1 MNFNDSQIMAI
12 SHKEGPC
19 LVVAGPGSGKT
30 AVITHRINELINSG
44 IPGRE
49 ILVITFT
56 KATAIEMKERFNR
69 LSGNNQVTFGTF
81 HSLFWGILQREL
93 GYKSKDIVM
102 GAARQQILIE
112 AIRLAGLD
120 HTDLSIVNSISNEVS
135 TYRNKGE
142 NKATFIP
149 ETTDREDFFKIYSY
163 FKTLKQKYKVVDFDD
178 MLSIAYEL
186 FIKRQDVLERW
197 QNRFS
202 YFLVDEMQ
210 DMNNLQFELIKMLSG
225 RTNNIFCVGDDDQSI
240 YGFRGANPKIMNDF
254 ENNYED
260 CKRIL
265 LNYNYRNPSN
275 VVKAAL
281 ALIDKNSIRFKKDI
295 IPTNADGILVIEE
308 TLDEVREA
316 DYIYEMIKSRIAQG
330 IPLDE
335 IAVLYRNHSDA
346 KYLINRLMTEG
357 VPVYL
362 KEATTNFYSH
372 FIIEDIE
379 AYFQIAIGNS
389 TRARLLRI
397 INRPN
402 RFLHRASLEKG
413 SKIEDILYF
422 YKDNYSAYQRALAL
436 NSDILLISRMSPYAA
451 INYIRNVMG
460 YDGFLKEEAIRCG
473 TSFDEYTDVLV
484 FLLEIVKD
492 CKNIKQAIDKLNVLR
507 YKVDYENKNKQVDKT
522 GKVGLYTLHSSK
534 GLEFD
539 TVFILGANEGI
550 IPNNRADT
558 DEAIE
563 GERRLFY
570 VGVTRTKRELFITYT
585 NKKNREKSRF
595 LSEMTIDYYS
605 SSSSSKISSNLLET
619 ATYSSSERM
628 FSREGAPVSSS
639 KYL

>member
-30 AVITHRINELINSG
+30 AVITNRINELINSG

-56 KATAIEMKERFNR
+56 KAAAIEMKERFNR

-102 GAARQQILIE
+102 GSARMQILIE
-112 AIRLAGLD
+112 AIRMVGLD
-120 HTDLSIVNSISNEVS
+120 ATDLSVVNSISNDV
-135 TYRNKGE
+135 TTFRNKGE
-142 NKATFIP
+142 NSFSFIP
-149 ETTDREDFFKIYSY
+149 EAIDREDFFKVYSN
-163 FKTLKQKYKVVDFDD
+163 FKKLKQKYRVVDFDD

-186 FIKRQDVLERW
+186 FINRPSVLDKW
-197 QNRFS
+197 KNRYS

-210 DMNNLQFELIKMLSG
+210 DMNNLQFDLIKMLSG
-225 RTNNIFCVGDDDQSI
+225 KTNNIFCVGDDDQSI
-240 YGFRGANPKIMNDF
+240 YGFRGANPKIMTDF
-254 ENNYED
+254 INNYD
-260 CKRIL
+260 NCKRII

-275 VVKAAL
+275 VVRAAL

-295 IPTNADGILVIEE
+295 IPTNKEGTVNIAE
-308 TLDEVREA
+308 TVDEVGEA
-316 DYIYEMIKSRIAQG
+316 DYIYGMIKSRIAQG

-357 VPVYL
+357 VPIYL

-389 TRARLLRI
+389 TRSRLLRI

-402 RFLHRASLEKG
+402 RFLHRASVEKG
-413 SKIEDILYF
+413 SRVEDILYF

-460 YDGFLKEEAIRCG
+460 YDSFLKEEAIRCG
-473 TSFDEYTDVLV
+473 TSFDEYTDVLA

-507 YKVDYENKNKQVDKT
+507 YKVDYENKNKQVDKS

-539 TVFILGANEGI
+539 TVFILGANEGV

-570 VGVTRTKRELFITYT
+570 VGVTRTKTSLFITYT

-595 LSEMTIDYYS
+595 LSEMTIDYS
-605 SSSSSKISSNLLET
+605 STSSSKISSNLLDT
-619 ATYSSSERM
+619 ASYSSSERM
-628 FSREGAPVSSS
+628 FSRDGAPVSSS

>member
-1 MNFNDSQIMAI
+1 MDFNDSQIMAI

-30 AVITHRINELINSG
+30 AVITHRVNELINSG
-44 IPGRE
+44 IPGSE

-56 KATAIEMKERFNR
+56 KAAAIEMKERFNR

-81 HSLFWGILQREL
+81 HSLFWGILQKEL

-102 GAARQQILIE
+102 GSMRLQILIE
-112 AIRLAGLD
+112 AIRMAGLD
-120 HTDLSIVNSISNEVS
+120 HNDLSIVNSISNEVS
-135 TYRNKGE
+135 TFRNKGE
-142 NKATFIP
+142 NLAKFLP
-149 ETTDREDFFKIYSY
+149 ETTDKDDFCKIYTH
-163 FKTLKQKYKVVDFDD
+163 FKALKKKYRVVDFDD

-186 FIKRQDVLERW
+186 FINKPDVLSKW

-210 DMNNLQFELIKMLSG
+210 DMNNLQFNLMKMLSD
-225 RTNNIFCVGDDDQSI
+225 RTKNIFCVGDDDQSI
-240 YGFRGANPKIMNDF
+240 YGFRGANPKIMTDF
-254 ENNYED
+254 VNNYED
-260 CKRIL
+260 CKRII

-275 VVKAAL
+275 VVRAAL
-281 ALIDKNSIRFKKDI
+281 ALIDNNSIRFKKDI
-295 IPTNADGILVIEE
+295 IPTNEDGIVVIEE
-308 TLDEVREA
+308 MLDEVREA
-316 DYIYEMIKSRIAQG
+316 DYIYEMIKSKMDSG

-346 KYLINRLMTEG
+346 KYIINRLMTEG
-357 VPVYL
+357 IPIYL

-397 INRPN
+397 MNRPN
-402 RFLHRASLEKG
+402 RFIHRASLEKG
-413 SKIEDILYF
+413 SRVEDILFF
-422 YKDNYSAYQRALAL
+422 YKDNYSAYQRVLAL

-460 YDGFLKEEAIRCG
+460 YDSFLKEEAVRCG
-473 TSFDEYTDVLV
+473 ATFEEYSDVIS

-539 TVFILGANEGI
+539 TVFIIGVNEGI

-570 VGVTRTKRELFITYT
+570 VGITRTKRALYLTFT

-595 LSEMTIDYYS
+595 LSELSID
-605 SSSSSKISSNLLET
+605 
-619 ATYSSSERM
+619 
-628 FSREGAPVSSS
+628 
-639 KYL
+639 

>member
-1 MNFNDSQIMAI
+1 MDFNDSQIMAI

-30 AVITHRINELINSG
+30 AVITHRVNELINSG
-44 IPGRE
+44 IPGSE

-56 KATAIEMKERFNR
+56 KAAAIEMKERFNR

-102 GAARQQILIE
+102 GSMRLQILVE
-112 AIRLAGLD
+112 AIRMAGLD

-149 ETTDREDFFKIYSY
+149 ETIDREDFFTVYSS
-163 FKTLKQKYKVVDFDD
+163 FKALKQKYKVVDFDD

-186 FIKRQDVLERW
+186 FTNKLDVLNKW

-210 DMNNLQFELIKMLSG
+210 DMNNLQFDLMKMLSE
-225 RTNNIFCVGDDDQSI
+225 RTKNIFCVGDDDQFI
-240 YGFRGANPKIMNDF
+240 YGFRGANPKIMSDF
-254 ENNYED
+254 VSNYLD
-260 CKRIL
+260 CKRII

-275 VVKAAL
+275 VVKDAL
-281 ALIDKNSIRFKKDI
+281 CLIDKNDTRFKKDI
-295 IPTNADGILVIEE
+295 IPISEEGVIVAKQL
-308 TLDEVREA
+308 TDEVREA
-316 DYIYEMIKSRIAQG
+316 DYIYETIKSSIAGG

-335 IAVLYRNHSDA
+335 IAVLYRNHIDA
-346 KYLINRLMTEG
+346 KYLINRLMSEG
-357 VPVYL
+357 IPIYL

-372 FIIEDIE
+372 FVIEDIE
-379 AYFQIAIGNS
+379 AYFQISIGNS

-402 RFLHRASLEKG
+402 RFIHRASLEKG
-413 SKIEDILYF
+413 SKVEDILYF
-422 YKDNYSAYQRALAL
+422 YKDNYSAYQRVLAL

-460 YDGFLKEEAIRCG
+460 YDNFLKEEAVKNG
-473 TSFDEYTDVLV
+473 ASFEEYFDVIN
-484 FLLEIVKD
+484 FLLEIIKD

-507 YKVDYENKNKQVDKT
+507 YKVDYENKNKQVDKA

-539 TVFILGANEGI
+539 TVFIMGVNEGI
-550 IPNNRADT
+550 IPTNRADT

-570 VGVTRTKRELFITYT
+570 VGITRTKRALYLTYT

-595 LSEMTIDYYS
+595 LSEMSID
-605 SSSSSKISSNLLET
+605 
-619 ATYSSSERM
+619 
-628 FSREGAPVSSS
+628 
-639 KYL
+639 

>member
-56 KATAIEMKERFNR
+56 KAAAIEMKERFNR

-102 GAARQQILIE
+102 GSARQQILIE
-112 AIRLAGLD
+112 AIRMVGLD
-120 HTDLSIVNSISNEVS
+120 ATDLSVVNSISNDVT

-142 NKATFIP
+142 NSFSFIP
-149 ETTDREDFFKIYSY
+149 EAIDREDFFKVYSN
-163 FKTLKQKYKVVDFDD
+163 FKKLKQKYRVVDFDD

-186 FIKRQDVLERW
+186 FINRPSVLDKW
-197 QNRFS
+197 QNRYS

-210 DMNNLQFELIKMLSG
+210 DMNNLQFDLIKMLSG
-225 RTNNIFCVGDDDQSI
+225 KTNNIFCVGDDDQSI
-240 YGFRGANPKIMNDF
+240 YGFRGANPKIMTDF
-254 ENNYED
+254 INNYD
-260 CKRIL
+260 NCKRII

-295 IPTNADGILVIEE
+295 IPTNKGGTVNIAE
-308 TLDEVREA
+308 TVDEVGEA
-316 DYIYEMIKSRIAQG
+316 DYIYGMIKSRIAQG

-357 VPVYL
+357 VPIYL

-389 TRARLLRI
+389 TRSRLLRI

-402 RFLHRASLEKG
+402 RFLHRASVEKG
-413 SKIEDILYF
+413 SRVEDILYF

-460 YDGFLKEEAIRCG
+460 YDSFLKEEAIRCG
-473 TSFDEYTDVLV
+473 TSFDEYTDVLA

-507 YKVDYENKNKQVDKT
+507 YKVDYENKNKQVDKS

-539 TVFILGANEGI
+539 TVFILGANEGV

-570 VGVTRTKRELFITYT
+570 VGVTRTKTSLFITYT

-595 LSEMTIDYYS
+595 LSEMTIDYS
-605 SSSSSKISSNLLET
+605 STSSSKISSNLLDT
-619 ATYSSSERM
+619 ASYSSSERM
-628 FSREGAPVSSS
+628 FSRDGAPVSSS

>member
-56 KATAIEMKERFNR
+56 KAAAIEMKERFNR

-102 GAARQQILIE
+102 GSARMQILIE
-112 AIRLAGLD
+112 AIRMVGLD
-120 HTDLSIVNSISNEVS
+120 ATDLSVVNSISNDVT

-142 NKATFIP
+142 NSFSFIP
-149 ETTDREDFFKIYSY
+149 ETIDREDFFKVYSN
-163 FKTLKQKYKVVDFDD
+163 FKKLKQKYRVVDFDD

-186 FIKRQDVLERW
+186 FINRPSVLDKW
-197 QNRFS
+197 QNRYS

-210 DMNNLQFELIKMLSG
+210 DMNNLQFDLIKMLSG
-225 RTNNIFCVGDDDQSI
+225 KTNNIFCVGDDDQSI
-240 YGFRGANPKIMNDF
+240 YGFRGANPKIMTDF
-254 ENNYED
+254 INNYD
-260 CKRIL
+260 NCKRII

-275 VVKAAL
+275 VVRAAL
-281 ALIDKNSIRFKKDI
+281 TLIDKNSIRFKKDI
-295 IPTNADGILVIEE
+295 IPTNKEGTVNIAE
-308 TLDEVREA
+308 TVDEVGEA
-316 DYIYEMIKSRIAQG
+316 DYIYGMIKSKIAQG

-335 IAVLYRNHSDA
+335 IAVLYRNHNDA

-357 VPVYL
+357 VPIYL

-389 TRARLLRI
+389 TRSRLLRI

-402 RFLHRASLEKG
+402 RFLHRASVEKG
-413 SKIEDILYF
+413 SRVEDILYF

-460 YDGFLKEEAIRCG
+460 YDSFLKEEAIRCG
-473 TSFDEYTDVLV
+473 TSFDEYTDVLA

-507 YKVDYENKNKQVDKT
+507 YKVDYENKNKHVDKS

-539 TVFILGANEGI
+539 TVFILGANEGV

-570 VGVTRTKRELFITYT
+570 VGVTRTKTSLFITYT

-595 LSEMTIDYYS
+595 LSEMTIDYS
-605 SSSSSKISSNLLET
+605 STSSSKISSNLLDT
-619 ATYSSSERM
+619 ASYSSSERM
-628 FSREGAPVSSS
+628 FSRDGEPVSSS